1 MKFSLEKLI
10 VPILV
15 ALISAAGTLEAAL
28 IAQNQKISPEVK
40 PSANPTS
47 TISNHLTDSECNQA
61 VNTKICVA
69 HVTVQINSD
78 EPKQIK
84 NSERIPLKAGDRL
97 RLVNL
102 YYCIL
107 PEAAV
112 NKVEVKAYLFKNGVE
127 SYKDGILNPSRFSIN
142 TGCHNVGNFNKIW
155 KVEPG
160 EHQVNI
166 PIIKYDGSNRIVD
179 KSFYLNLDVGQ

>member
-107 PEAAV
+107 PEAV
-112 NKVEVKAYLFKNGVE
+112 FNKVEVKAYLFKNGVE